1 MSNVTILP
9 QGFGHAKAYVKY
21 DSIEV
26 DISRARI
33 SFILEGR
40 RVAETCFDEL
50 PPDATITLTQLKG
63 KLEIKGARG
72 T

>member
-26 DISRARI
+26 DIPRARI
-33 SFILEGR
+33 SFILAGR
-40 RVAETCFDEL
+40 RVAEIYLDKVPL
-50 PPDATITLTQLKG
+50 DVGIITLTQLKG
-63 KLEIKGARG
+63 KLEIKG